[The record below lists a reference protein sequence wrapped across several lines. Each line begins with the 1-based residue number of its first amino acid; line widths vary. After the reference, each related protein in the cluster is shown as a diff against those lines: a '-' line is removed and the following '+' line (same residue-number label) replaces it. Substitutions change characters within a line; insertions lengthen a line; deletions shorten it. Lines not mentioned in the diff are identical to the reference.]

1 MRSVLR
7 LVLLAVLLAGS
18 AAPVAPAVAQATPT
32 PGPCVDGTLPH
43 GALSKICVPAS
54 GWNGDLVV
62 WAHGYVDVTQPLG
75 FYHLEFP
82 DGTPLPGLVQRLGF
96 AFAATSYRQNGLA
109 ILEGVEDVRELVAAA
124 RRAAPRPPAR
134 TYLVGA
140 SEGGIVT
147 TLSVERS
154 PHLFSGGFAL
164 CGPIGDF
171 KRQVDYVGD
180 FRVLFDYF
188 FPRVLP
194 GDAVA
199 IPSEV
204 IRHWDAKYVPAIK
217 RALAAD
223 PGAAAQL
230 IRTARAPIDPADPST
245 VETTTVNV
253 LWYNVFGADDAAAKL
268 GGNPYGNRGRWY
280 RGSDDDARLNRLVG
294 RFSADPAALLRM
306 VAYQTSGRPAVPLVT
321 LHTTRDEIIPFWHEP
336 LYARKAVP
344 TGAGSLVQIPIARYG
359 HCEFTAGELIA
370 GFGLLVRQVTGTRL
384 EGIPRHDDVETVRRD
399 FERAVRAAESDT
411 PPE

>member
-1 MRSVLR
+1 MKFLLR
-7 LVLLAVLLAGS
+7 FVLLVALLAGS
-18 AAPVAPAVAQATPT
+18 AVPVAPAAAQAAPT
-32 PGPCVDGTLPH
+32 PGPCIDGTLPH
-43 GALSKICVPAS
+43 RALSRICMPAS
-54 GWNGDLVV
+54 GWNGALVV

-75 FYHLEFP
+75 FYHLELP
-82 DGTPLPGLVQRLGF
+82 DGTSLPGLVQRLGF
-96 AFAATSYRQNGLA
+96 AFATTSYRQNGLA
-109 ILEGVEDVRELVAAA
+109 ILEGLDDIRELVAAA
-124 RRAAPRPPAR
+124 QQAAPRPPVR

-140 SEGGIVT
+140 SEGGIIT
-147 TLSVERS
+147 ALAVERS
-154 PHLFSGGFAL
+154 PRLFSGGLAA

-171 KRQVDYVGD
+171 KRQIDYVGD

-194 GDAVA
+194 GEAVA

-204 IRHWDAKYVPAIK
+204 LRHWDAKYVPAIK
-217 RALAAD
+217 QALAAN
-223 PGAAAQL
+223 PTAAAQL

-253 LWYNVFGADDAAAKL
+253 LWYNAFGANDAAAKL

-294 RFSADPAALLRM
+294 RFGADRAALLRM
-306 VAYQTSGRPAVPLVT
+306 VPYQASGRPAVPLVT
-321 LHTTRDEIIPFWHEP
+321 MHTTRDEIIPFWHEP
-336 LYARKAVP
+336 LYARKAAP
-344 TGAGSLVQIPIARYG
+344 IGGGSLVQIPIGRYG
-359 HCEFTAGELIA
+359 HCNFTAGEVLA

-384 EGIPRHDDVETVRRD
+384 EGIPQQYDVETARRD
-399 FERAVRAAESDT
+399 FERTVRASEFDT